1 MFLPCRYYRTSRLGE
16 KSDVYSFGIV
26 LLEMITNQPVIDQS
40 REKSHITQWVGF
52 ELNQGDITKIMD
64 PNLHEYY
71 ESHSVWRAL
80 ELAMSC
86 VNPSSANRPNM
97 SQIASE
103 LKECLMSEKSRG
115 NMSKGMDSQRSAEVS
130 LSFGTRMFPSAR

>member
-1 MFLPCRYYRTSRLGE
+1 
-16 KSDVYSFGIV
+16 
-26 LLEMITNQPVIDQS
+26 
-40 REKSHITQWVGF
+40 
-52 ELNQGDITKIMD
+52 MD
-64 PNLHEYY
+64 PNLHEDY

-86 VNPSSANRPNM
+86 VNPSSVNRPNM

-103 LKECLMSEKSRG
+103 LSEKSRG